1 MIEKYVIIGLGIVV
15 AITLLSIL
23 KSIIFRIISI
33 AVVLGLV
40 AWFILR

>member
-23 KSIIFRIISI
+23 KSIIFRVISI